1 MSQDDPFG
9 INSDRTVIR
18 PNPAGRRGP
27 NLPQPEAAASRSVAP
42 TAPPGE
48 IVPLSAMSAINPLVG
63 FAMPLLAL
71 SQRLRNTPTQSNVAG
86 MRERVVAELHHF
98 EKEAEAAQTPR
109 DVVKAAH
116 YALCVTMDDV
126 VNSTPWGVEAEW
138 ARASMAGTFHND
150 TTGGER
156 FFDFLRYFE
165 REPGRFGDVLELMY
179 LCLSLAFEGRMRIS
193 AAGASELTRTREGLY
208 ALLRQRRGDF
218 ERDLSPHWR
227 GLQAPHRPLG
237 ASIPLWVV
245 GTVTAGLLVAMFFVF
260 LYLLGLSSDVA
271 YADLGA
277 LPPNGKVAIHVDAPP
292 PPPPPL
298 QDNTLARARA
308 FLAPEIREGLVSL
321 SENAQMALIRIHAG
335 GMFASGSAAIGPR
348 LAAILDRI
356 GQELN
361 LQPGAVQIVGHT
373 DNAPIHTLRFPSN
386 YELSLA
392 RAQSVRDYLA
402 KTLKQPNR
410 MSVDGRADTE
420 PIADNKTPQG
430 RAENRRIDI
439 VLVKQGA
446 SG

>member
-1 MSQDDPFG
+1 
-9 INSDRTVIR
+9 
-18 PNPAGRRGP
+18 
-27 NLPQPEAAASRSVAP
+27 
-42 TAPPGE
+42 
-48 IVPLSAMSAINPLVG
+48 
-63 FAMPLLAL
+63 
-71 SQRLRNTPTQSNVAG
+71 
-86 MRERVVAELHHF
+86 
-98 EKEAEAAQTPR
+98 
-109 DVVKAAH
+109 
-116 YALCVTMDDV
+116 
-126 VNSTPWGVEAEW
+126 
-138 ARASMAGTFHND
+138 
-150 TTGGER
+150 
-156 FFDFLRYFE
+156 
-165 REPGRFGDVLELMY
+165 
-179 LCLSLAFEGRMRIS
+179 MRIS
-193 AAGASELTRTREGLY
+193 AAGASELTRTRESLY

-245 GTVTAGLLVAMFFVF
+245 GTVTAGLLVAIFFVF
-260 LYLLGLSSDVA
+260 LYLLGQSSDIA

-292 PPPPPL
+292 PPPPPS

-335 GMFASGSAAIGPR
+335 GMFASGSVAISPR
-348 LAAILDRI
+348 LAAILDRV

-361 LQPGAVQIVGHT
+361 LQPGAVQIIGHT
-373 DNAPIHTLRFPSN
+373 DNTPIHTLRFPSN

-402 KTLKQPNR
+402 KILKEPNR
-410 MSVDGRADTE
+410 MSVAGRADTD
-420 PIADNKTPQG
+420 PIANNKTQQG